1 MDIKEGIEVEIM
13 VTPENGIFL
22 RPLSKTQETNDD
34 LRNHLKKLLSL
45 IKPGSPRHEEVDF
58 GVEGDELI

>member
-1 MDIKEGIEVEIM
+1 METM
-13 VTPENGIFL
+13 VTSENDIFL
-22 RPLSKTQETNDD
+22 HTLNKIQETNDD
-34 LRNHLKKLLSL
+34 LRNHLKKLLST

>member
-1 MDIKEGIEVEIM
+1 M